1 MVDIRWAAGN
11 LFKLRWIINLLS
23 PVSVQERINFEMSS
37 FSVVFFSLL
46 FFTLAANSGLVPR
59 FTPVSLVAVVVKLA
73 FLEFSLRWLQRPRT
87 SKRGGAQLSTE
98 YMSFLCPRFVEGEAQ
113 TCAPERDAGEMPGC
127 SASAEAMQVAVDGRS
142 RRPVSD
148 STVVTRLPSKAP
160 RRRPCHWA
168 KGRGDVRG

>member
-1 MVDIRWAAGN
+1 MVICCKMYFHTNTA
-11 LFKLRWIINLLS
+11 KS
-23 PVSVQERINFEMSS
+23 
-37 FSVVFFSLL
+37 
-46 FFTLAANSGLVPR
+46 
-59 FTPVSLVAVVVKLA
+59 
-73 FLEFSLRWLQRPRT
+73 
-87 SKRGGAQLSTE
+87 QLSTE

>member
-98 YMSFLCPRFVEGEAQ
+98 YMSFLCPRFVEEAI
-113 TCAPERDAGEMPGC
+113 
-127 SASAEAMQVAVDGRS
+127 
-142 RRPVSD
+142 
-148 STVVTRLPSKAP
+148 
-160 RRRPCHWA
+160 
-168 KGRGDVRG
+168 